1 MSEGLFGWYAL
12 GMTEVVPKQKVSVSL
27 DADVVEALEA
37 RGPLSPQ
44 VNATLRAELL
54 RTQRAAALDALVA
67 SLTERYGPLDT
78 ADDEAAIARY
88 VELLS

>member
-1 MSEGLFGWYAL
+1 
-12 GMTEVVPKQKVSVSL
+12 MTEVVPKQKVSLSL

-44 VNATLRAELL
+44 VNVTLRAEL
-54 RTQRAAALDALVA
+54 QRARQAAGLDELVA
-67 SLTERYGPLDT
+67 ALTERYGPLDT
-78 ADDEAAIARY
+78 AEDKASIERY